1 MEYEAI
7 VVELKIMAALQVGQ
21 RLTTKSAFLNLEPT
35 SLIPE
40 FVRRWKS
47 GDNRNEAVKKINVI
61 INNALL
67 NIHNPV
73 MKEYLRHA
81 VVGIKNLQQT
91 YSTDVQ
97 TVSRLDVIIDKI
109 NLLIDEKIITEN

>member
-21 RLTTKSAFLNLEPT
+21 RLATKSIYLNLEPS

-40 FVRRWKS
+40 FVRRWKA
-47 GDNRNEAVKKINVI
+47 GDNRNEAVKKINIV

-67 NIHNPV
+67 HIQSSS
-73 MKEYLRHA
+73 MKLYLGNA
-81 VVGIKNLQQT
+81 VIGIRNLQQT
-91 YSTDVQ
+91 YSQDIQ
-97 TVSRLDVIIDKI
+97 TVSRLDVILDKI
-109 NLLIDEKIITEN
+109 LPHLKEEEIIT